1 MEAHGL
7 SFKVPVVNR
16 VDYTMYLEFFE
27 GMLWFHTDVNKWT
40 SSIKKEYL
48 KDLATLQDLVS
59 IPLAA
64 LVDVDNTKLA
74 RFGETTG
81 WIKLEKLNVN
91 NKLYDVYTRSKTWV
105 A

>member
-1 MEAHGL
+1 L
-7 SFKVPVVNR
+7 VKVPVVNR
-16 VDYTMYLEFFE
+16 VNYVMYLELYE

-48 KDLATLQDLVS
+48 KDLDTLQDLVS
-59 IPLAA
+59 IPLVA
-64 LVDVDNTKLA
+64 LVDIEDTKLA